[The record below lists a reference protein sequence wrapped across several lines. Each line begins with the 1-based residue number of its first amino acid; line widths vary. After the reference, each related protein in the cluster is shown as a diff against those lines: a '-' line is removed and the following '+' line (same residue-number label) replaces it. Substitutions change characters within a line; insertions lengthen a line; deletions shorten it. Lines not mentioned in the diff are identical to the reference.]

1 MQARDH
7 GQGRGHEHGAA
18 GRPAPARASAALR
31 RVAVREVFAVAL
43 LALLLAATLRERWLD
58 EHGARAHD
66 STPAGAR
73 IERHLAAM
81 GTHLTVAV
89 EAPTRAAALAASE
102 AAIAAVLAA
111 EQRLSNWRADSELVR
126 LFPLGAPA
134 PAPAELRDAR
144 GASPALAADLAA
156 LAPLVAASAGAF
168 DPRAS
173 AGRGGPFGAIDSGGF
188 GKGRALDLAAAAAGA
203 SGATHVVVDL
213 GGQVLVS
220 GDDRERSVALADPR
234 DRSRAVV
241 EVATRR
247 ASLATS
253 SQGERPGHIVDP
265 SSSTSVAFDGAVTVF
280 ADDALAADVFST
292 ALLVH
297 GRERALELAPRL
309 GIDVLV
315 LEPRGATL
323 VVHASAG
330 LAGRVRT
337 LVADAVLAL
346 PHAPSPSTCPSP
358 TSPTDLH
365 SAVPVG

>member
-1 MQARDH
+1 M
-7 GQGRGHEHGAA
+7 QGRGHRQERGQEHGAE
-18 GRPAPARASAALR
+18 GRAAAARASSALR

-58 EHGARAHD
+58 ERGARARH
-66 STPAGAR
+66 TAPAGAR

-81 GTHLTVAV
+81 GTHLVLAV
-89 EAPTRAAALAASE
+89 EAPSRAEALAASE
-102 AAIAAVLAA
+102 AAVAAVLAA

-134 PAPAELRDAR
+134 PDLGEPLGTS

-156 LAPLVAASAGAF
+156 LAPLVAASGGAF

-188 GKGRALDLAAAAAGA
+188 GKGRALDLAAAAACA
-203 SGATHVVVDL
+203 RGATHVEVDL

-220 GDDRERSVALADPR
+220 GDERERTVALADPR

-265 SSSTSVAFDGAVTVF
+265 SSTTSAAFEGAVTVF

-292 ALLVH
+292 ALLVL

-315 LEPRGATL
+315 IEPRGATL
-323 VVHASAG
+323 VVHGSAG
-330 LAGRVRT
+330 LAGRVRA

-346 PHAPSPSTCPSP
+346 PHAPSPSTCPST
-358 TSPTDLH
+358 TSSTGLLG
-365 SAVPVG
+365 AAPVD